1 MTQEIRKNG
10 RDFRYTGVLSVFY
23 CVYINIAYRVGILAL
38 IFLGV
43 NHSICAVYHILGYS
57 KVTPILMEA
66 PMALDIRTIAFIQ
79 GLILLAQVLAL
90 FIQYRL
96 NKRFRGVELW
106 LAGSVSLAVGS
117 IFASLYD
124 SPSLF
129 LLARIANPLLY
140 LGYLLLYAG
149 VVRFLDRKENRQLLT
164 GVYVGICL
172 VYYYFMFVQNSI
184 TGRAVV
190 VSLTIAV
197 ITLMTAH
204 CLLSNGKGPGAFSA
218 RFVAIFFAAE
228 GVFMLFRTL
237 LTLLS
242 PPIQSYSAFSQNPLH
257 IMAFVMPIITS
268 TLWTFGFGIM
278 VNQRL
283 NAENKEEKDQLKM
296 IFNTSPDAVSITRL
310 SDGLFVDVNAG
321 FLKLGESPWEEI
333 IGKSSIDNAV
343 WYDIHDRDI
352 YIKQMMDNG
361 FCENMEFF
369 FMRRDGSHY
378 PGLISGRI
386 ITLYNQPHIYSV
398 VRDISEWKRTEAALI
413 ESEGTYRSILN
424 ASPDDIT
431 ITDMEGRILMVSQAA
446 KKMFDF
452 DDDYEG
458 FTKLKFSDFIVP
470 EDVQR
475 AQENIRNMFIN
486 GFAKPN
492 EYRAIRRDGTL
503 FDVEVNSGFVTDL
516 EGKPNRIIIIVR
528 DITARKEAEQQIQR
542 LIHQLEI
549 ERNTAQINSIT
560 DSLTGLA
567 NRRYFDDA
575 MNAEFH
581 RLKRSGA
588 PLSMIM
594 LDVDHFK
601 LFNDTYGHLA
611 GDACLQQ
618 ISAALKSIISRMPDI
633 VARFGGEEF
642 VVILPETE
650 HKGAVSVAE
659 KLRAAVE
666 ALSIPH
672 AGSEAAACVTVSLGV
687 VTVQPSRCTGPAQ
700 IVMMADEA
708 MYRAKQEGRNRVF
721 DVANA

>member
-1 MTQEIRKNG
+1 MQ
-10 RDFRYTGVLSVFY
+10 
-23 CVYINIAYRVGILAL
+23 
-38 IFLGV
+38 
-43 NHSICAVYHILGYS
+43 
-57 KVTPILMEA
+57 
-66 PMALDIRTIAFIQ
+66 LDIRTIAFVQ

-117 IFASLYD
+117 IFVSLYD
-124 SPSLF
+124 NSAF
-129 LLARIANPLLY
+129 YLLARIANPLLY
-140 LGYLLLYAG
+140 LGYLLLYVG
-149 VVRFLDRKENRQLLT
+149 VVRFLDQKENRRTLT
-164 GVYVGICL
+164 GIYVALCL

-190 VSLTIAV
+190 VSLTIAA
-197 ITLMTAH
+197 ITLMTAY
-204 CLLSNGKGPGAFSA
+204 CLLSKGKGSSAFSA
-218 RFVAIFFAAE
+218 RFVAVFFAAE
-228 GVFMLFRTL
+228 GTFMLLRTI
-237 LTLLS
+237 LTSLS

-257 IMAFVMPIITS
+257 IMAFVVPIITS

-310 SDGLFVDVNAG
+310 SDGVFVDVNSG
-321 FLKLGESPWEEI
+321 FLKLGEGSREEI
-333 IGKSSIDNAV
+333 IGRSSIDNTV
-343 WYDIHDRDI
+343 WYDIKDRDS
-352 YIKQMMDNG
+352 YIKQMVDNG
-361 FCENMEFF
+361 FCENMECF

-398 VRDISEWKRTEAALI
+398 VRDITEWKRTEAALI
-413 ESEGTYRSILN
+413 ESEGTYRSILD

-446 KKMFDF
+446 KKMFGFEDDF
-452 DDDYEG
+452 EG
-458 FTKLKFSDFIVP
+458 FTKMKFSDFIVP
-470 EDVQR
+470 EDLER
-475 AQENIRNMFIN
+475 AQDNIHIMFS
-486 GFAKPN
+486 GGYPRPN

-503 FDVEVNSGFVTDL
+503 FDVEVNSGFVKGSD
-516 EGKPNRIIIIVR
+516 GKPNRIIIIAR
-528 DITARKEAEQQIQR
+528 DITARKETEQEIQH
-542 LIHQLEI
+542 LIRQLEV
-549 ERNTAQINSIT
+549 ERNTAQVNSIT

-611 GDACLQQ
+611 GDECLKQ
-618 ISAALKSIISRMPDI
+618 ISKALKAIVSRMPDI

-650 HKGAVSVAE
+650 HKGAASVAE
-659 KLRAAVE
+659 RIRTAVE
-666 ALSIPH
+666 ALGIPH
-672 AGSEAAACVTVSLGV
+672 SGSEASACVTVSLGV
-687 VTVQPSRCTGPAQ
+687 VTALSSRCTGPAQ

-721 DVANA
+721 HVANE